1 LQILADK
8 KSKSGKNIVK
18 FMQFIHF
25 NAYLIQIPRKNL
37 QKSKKSSTF
46 ASQLQTMPNTH
57 LVISTSNDLL
67 RVAAGQILYISSDG
81 NYCNI
86 FQTGGEIRLVTF
98 QLGQIERMIADQ
110 LSELS
115 QQFVRIG
122 KSLIVNLNYVYYINV
137 PKQQLILV
145 DWQQNR
151 YTLSASKEAL
161 KALKDLIERSIK

>member
-1 LQILADK
+1 
-8 KSKSGKNIVK
+8 
-18 FMQFIHF
+18 
-25 NAYLIQIPRKNL
+25 
-37 QKSKKSSTF
+37 
-46 ASQLQTMPNTH
+46 MPNTH